1 MTDWGA
7 THDRIASLEA
17 GCELDMPGDNPHNR
31 ARIIAAARD
40 GRLDVAVLDE
50 AVRRMLR
57 LVERCTD
64 AAKPSGPHD
73 AIAHGELAR
82 DVAIDGAVLLTN
94 DGTLPLSADAGGLLV
109 VGELFERMRFQ
120 GAGSSLV
127 TPTEVVTPRDAFDA
141 RGIRYS
147 YARGYRAMYTERD
160 PELAS
165 EAVNAAREAGT
176 VLFFGGL
183 TDLEESEGFDRTTM
197 ALAESQTAL
206 LRELL
211 DTGVRVVLV
220 LFAGAP
226 VELPFADELAA
237 VLDLHLPG
245 MRGGDAAAALLFGE
259 ANPAGRL
266 AESWPLTAADASSAA
281 DFDQGPVA
289 RYAESIYLGYRGYD
303 AAGTTLRFPF
313 GHGLSY
319 TVFAYRD
326 LRVEVRDGRVTARVE
341 LANTGE
347 RDGTEVVQ
355 LYVRN
360 NRGRVFKAEKE
371 LRAFAKVRV
380 AAGETASVE
389 LAFALDDLAYWDVA
403 DHGWRLENGDYEV
416 LVAASASDIRLRAP
430 LRVDTGRESRSPYP
444 AEVDVAYASPPA
456 GIPDAFP
463 ALVGRPV
470 PERRTD
476 GRLTMETRLADA
488 QRSLLGRI
496 MLRAVVARV
505 ERQYREALALPDG
518 VERDARVKN
527 GHFLVRMMPT
537 QSLRSMA
544 MSSSGALSYRV
555 AAAMVLVSSG
565 HPIRA
570 IRALTDRTGAQLA

>member
-1 MTDWGA
+1 
-7 THDRIASLEA
+7 
-17 GCELDMPGDNPHNR
+17 
-31 ARIIAAARD
+31 
-40 GRLDVAVLDE
+40 
-50 AVRRMLR
+50 
-57 LVERCTD
+57 
-64 AAKPSGPHD
+64 
-73 AIAHGELAR
+73 
-82 DVAIDGAVLLTN
+82 
-94 DGTLPLSADAGGLLV
+94 
-109 VGELFERMRFQ
+109 
-120 GAGSSLV
+120 
-127 TPTEVVTPRDAFDA
+127 
-141 RGIRYS
+141 
-147 YARGYRAMYTERD
+147 
-160 PELAS
+160 
-165 EAVNAAREAGT
+165 
-176 VLFFGGL
+176 
-183 TDLEESEGFDRTTM
+183 
-197 ALAESQTAL
+197 
-206 LRELL
+206 
-211 DTGVRVVLV
+211 
-220 LFAGAP
+220 
-226 VELPFADELAA
+226 
-237 VLDLHLPG
+237 

-259 ANPAGRL
+259 ADPAGRL